1 MQERCNATH
10 VQHNCNV
17 EKDKEKEL
25 ELEKKI
31 DSDKDLDQEEKTL
44 LSKTKNFLDILR
56 AYDNNNNYNKNDNI
70 IIIKIITIKNANSVL
85 VINAFVALKKR
96 YIDF

>member
-1 MQERCNATH
+1 MQHMCNTIATETER
-10 VQHNCNV
+10 
-17 EKDKEKEL
+17 
-25 ELEKKI
+25 KI
-31 DSDKDLDQEEKTL
+31 DSEKDLDQEEK
-44 LSKTKNFLDILR
+44 KKNAPVKIKKYLDILR

-85 VINAFVALKKR
+85 VINVLVALKKR